1 MKITVIGAG
10 AMGSVYGGHLSKK
23 HQVYLVDTNPDI
35 VTQIN
40 REGLKIDED
49 GVTNTYHPT
58 AVAGTE
64 GLGEMDLVILFVK
77 SIYSRAALAGNQGVI
92 GEKTRLLTLQNG
104 AGHEDILKEFVPED
118 RVIIGTTED
127 NGAVLAPGHVR
138 RGGVGNTN
146 VGMLTEDRE
155 EFLPQLKEAFDSCG
169 FQVKIHENIQYLI
182 WDKLFTNVSLSAV
195 TGILQVDMGFIAEN
209 EYAWK
214 LTKTL
219 IHEAIAVAG
228 ALGLSF
234 DEEAVTER
242 VRQTAIGNPAGCT
255 SIRADLRDGRR
266 TEVNT
271 ISGSVVTAAGR
282 CGVSVPSHEF
292 VVNMVHAME
301 MKNKLQQQTA
311 RDNS

>member
-195 TGILQVDMGFIAEN
+195 TGILQVDMGYIAEN

-301 MKNKLQQQTA
+301 MKK
-311 RDNS
+311 

>member
-1 MKITVIGAG
+1 MRIAVIGAG
-10 AMGSVYGGHLSKK
+10 AMGSIYGGRLSQ
-23 HQVYLVDTNPDI
+23 HNEVILVDTNEKVVD
-35 VTQIN
+35 QICKN
-40 REGLKIDED
+40 GLKIDENGTTD
-49 GVTNTYHPT
+49 CYHPAALCDT
-58 AVAGTE
+58 SNEKPA
-64 GLGEMDLVILFVK
+64 DLVILFVK
-77 SIYSRAALAGNQGVI
+77 ALFSRSALENNRSLI
-92 GEKTRLLTLQNG
+92 GPDTRLMTLQNG
-104 AGHEDILKEFVPED
+104 AGHEDLLKEFVNED

-127 NGAVLAPGHVR
+127 NGAVLDFGHVR
-138 RGGVGNTN
+138 RGGTGVTN
-146 VGMLTEDRE
+146 VGMLTEDKDG
-155 EFLPQLKEAFDSCG
+155 FLGRLKETFDSCG
-169 FQVKIHENIQYLI
+169 FEVRIHENIQYLI

-301 MKNKLQQQTA
+301 MKK
-311 RDNS
+311 

>member
-10 AMGSVYGGHLSKK
+10 AMGSVYGGHLSRK
-23 HQVYLVDTNPDI
+23 HHVYLVDTNPDI

-49 GVTNTYHPT
+49 GETNTYYPT
-58 AVAGTE
+58 AVTDTE

-195 TGILQVDMGFIAEN
+195 TGILLVDMGFIAEN
-209 EYAWK
+209 EYAWN
-214 LTKTL
+214 LTKAL

-242 VRQTAIGNPAGCT
+242 VRQTSIGNPAGCT

-301 MKNKLQQQTA
+301 MKK
-311 RDNS
+311 

>member
-242 VRQTAIGNPAGCT
+242 VRQTSIGNPAGCT

-301 MKNKLQQQTA
+301 MKK
-311 RDNS
+311 

>member
-23 HQVYLVDTNPDI
+23 RQVYLVDTNPDI

-40 REGLKIDED
+40 REGLKIDQD

-58 AVAGTE
+58 EVAGTE
-64 GLGEMDLVILFVK
+64 RLGEMDLVILFVK

-301 MKNKLQQQTA
+301 MKK
-311 RDNS
+311 

>member
-255 SIRADLRDGRR
+255 S
-266 TEVNT
+266 
-271 ISGSVVTAAGR
+271 
-282 CGVSVPSHEF
+282 
-292 VVNMVHAME
+292 
-301 MKNKLQQQTA
+301 
-311 RDNS
+311 

>member
-104 AGHEDILKEFVPED
+104 AGHEDILMEFVPED

-301 MKNKLQQQTA
+301 MKK
-311 RDNS
+311 

>member
-282 CGVSVPSHEF
+282 CGVSVPSHVL

-301 MKNKLQQQTA
+301 MKK
-311 RDNS
+311 

>member
-138 RGGVGNTN
+138 RGGGGNTN

-301 MKNKLQQQTA
+301 MKK
-311 RDNS
+311 

>member
-10 AMGSVYGGHLSKK
+10 AMGSVYGGHLSRK
-23 HQVYLVDTNPDI
+23 HHVCLVDTNPDI

-49 GVTNTYHPT
+49 GVTNTYYPT
-58 AVAGTE
+58 AVTDTE

-195 TGILQVDMGFIAEN
+195 TGILLVDMGFIAEN
-209 EYAWK
+209 EYAWN
-214 LTKTL
+214 LTKAL

-242 VRQTAIGNPAGCT
+242 VRQTSIGNPAGCT

-301 MKNKLQQQTA
+301 MKK
-311 RDNS
+311 